1 MKLSAWVECDT
12 ETEQVT
18 FQLSSAG
25 QPKGS
30 TFLFEIEAATL
41 EEAQAVYHM
50 RMGWG
55 AYDPG
60 TPERCPVC
68 ADDHVVYYPEG
79 SGQCWKCELAKTEK
93 ARPSADFAAGI
104 EAAAK
109 HVAAHSCVSSCCG
122 AQPSGDVPAQLAFCI
137 RRLTG

>member
-1 MKLSAWVECDT
+1 MKLSVWKTDEDNSMQMSLT
-12 ETEQVT
+12 T
-18 FQLSSAG
+18 AG
-25 QPKGS
+25 QPEGS
-30 TFLFEIEAATL
+30 SFLFELEAATW

-60 TPERCPVC
+60 TPGKCPVC
-68 ADDHVVYYPEG
+68 DDDNVVYYPGG
-79 SGQCWKCELAKTEK
+79 SGQCWKCELVKTEK
-93 ARPSADFAAGI
+93 ARPSADFAAGV

-109 HVAAHSCVSSCCG
+109 LVEAHSCVSSCCG
-122 AQPSGDVPAQLAFCI
+122 AQPSGDEPAQLASCI